1 MTKEAF
7 KQHKDTLHWWSQSE
21 SRTVW
26 VIGCSLIG
34 DWKLDRNPNWYS
46 DQIIVPNDQFADQRK
61 AGAEGKQ
68 LQVSYDDGLHWYDK
82 LTHKIKWSGC
92 LVRVKP
98 VTIFKKGD
106 WVKSEEFGLIQLTCD
121 NFDSYNRRPQDV
133 HRKGSGVYTELWH
146 PAEDEWCIFYQSHYK
161 HTFKVAKFT
170 EQLGRKYSHVEPYQG
185 QIPSNFGDE
194 S

>member
-34 DWKLDRNPNWYS
+34 DWQLDRNPNWYS
-46 DQIIVPNDQFADQRK
+46 DQIIVPNDRFANERK

-82 LTHKIKWSGC
+82 LTHKINWSGC

-98 VTIFKKGD
+98 EPTFQVGD
-106 WVKSEEFGLIQLTCD
+106 WVRHPDGHCYKFKEGSNKPDDILSHTLWQPQPGEMCVFWDDESRYTIAPFD
-121 NFDSYNRRPQDV
+121 NFGAGGMPSAKGMTSYYDNVAPVVFDLNIY
-133 HRKGSGVYTELWH
+133 KG
-146 PAEDEWCIFYQSHYK
+146 
-161 HTFKVAKFT
+161 
-170 EQLGRKYSHVEPYQG
+170 
-185 QIPSNFGDE
+185 
-194 S
+194 